1 MAKIALPY
9 TIING
14 DPVDAGPVQSNY
26 QTIETYSNQE
36 LIERGGTVAMTAQ
49 LKLVGNPVAA
59 LDAAPKQ
66 YVDTMVPIGGILLFA
81 GSTAPVGGTWLLCDG
96 TEYQQATYPEL
107 AAVIGAA
114 NGRFN
119 VPALI
124 NRVPVGGG
132 GDYAHKSIGGS
143 ADAVVIAHG
152 HDISHTHAANNTGTV
167 SNDHSHAVNITSGA
181 SDRALGTSS
190 NGDHSHVVALAGSSG
205 FLVDGIGASPS
216 AGIDL
221 GEENA
226 YGFVPATSVAGAH
239 THSVTDHLHAV
250 SGYTGG
256 ISADHTHT
264 SQTPTFNGASNQV
277 GVAGAGLN
285 MPRYFALAFIIR
297 AK

>member
-1 MAKIALPY
+1 VAKIALPY

-26 QTIETYSNQE
+26 QTIEAYSNQE

-66 YVDTMVPIGGILLFA
+66 YVDTMVPIGGILLYA
-81 GSTAPVGGTWLLCDG
+81 GSVAPVGGIWLLCDN

-119 VPALI
+119 VPNLMD
-124 NRVPVGGG
+124 RFPVGGG
-132 GDYAHKSIGGS
+132 GAYAHKSIGGRS
-143 ADAVVIAHG
+143 DAVVPLHN

-167 SNDHSHAVNITSGA
+167 SNDHTHSVNIVSGA
-181 SDRALGTSS
+181 ADRALWTSAV
-190 NGDHSHVVALAGSSG
+190 GDHVHGEPSGQAFVASGGPSEIPFGAG
-205 FLVDGIGASPS
+205 FGIQTPS
-216 AGIDL
+216 TTAG
-221 GEENA
+221 
-226 YGFVPATSVAGAH
+226 AGAH
-239 THSVTDHLHAV
+239 SHTVTDHLHGV
-250 SGYTGG
+250 NGNTGG
-256 ISADHTHT
+256 ISANHTHS
-264 SQTPTFNGASNQV
+264 SQTPTYYGPSTNA
-277 GVAGAGLN
+277 GVDPALGNL
-285 MPRYFALAFIIR
+285 PPYYALAFIIR

>member
-14 DPVDAGPVQSNY
+14 DPVDAGPVEANY

-66 YVDTMVPIGGILLFA
+66 YVDTMIPIGGILLFA
-81 GSTAPVGGTWLLCDG
+81 GSASPVGGTWLLCDG

-124 NRVPVGGG
+124 DRFPVGGG
-132 GDYAHKSIGGS
+132 SAYAHKSTGGRT
-143 ADAVVIAHG
+143 DAVVPLHAHSIDHTHG
-152 HDISHTHAANNTGTV
+152 NTGSTDINHFHDIGGMTGAADRPLWTSNDGNHSHHATSDPSVNVLGAHAGGVSLAGGAGGPDIDYYADTTTNGAHSHT
-167 SNDHSHAVNITSGA
+167 
-181 SDRALGTSS
+181 
-190 NGDHSHVVALAGSSG
+190 
-205 FLVDGIGASPS
+205 
-216 AGIDL
+216 
-221 GEENA
+221 
-226 YGFVPATSVAGAH
+226 
-239 THSVTDHLHAV
+239 VTDHLHSLPGNTAYMKQNNV
-250 SGYTGG
+250 H
-256 ISADHTHT
+256 AHTV
-264 SQTPTFNGASNQV
+264 PTFNGGSAN
-277 GVAGAGLN
+277 AGLDPAGQN
-285 MPRYFALAFIIR
+285 LPPYFALAFIIR
-297 AK
+297 AR

>member
-26 QTIETYSNQE
+26 QTIEAYSNQE

-66 YVDTMVPIGGILLFA
+66 YVDTMVPIGGILLYA
-81 GSTAPVGGTWLLCDG
+81 GSVAPVGGIWLLCDN

-119 VPALI
+119 VPNLMD
-124 NRVPVGGG
+124 RFPVGGG
-132 GDYAHKSIGGS
+132 GAYAHKSIGGRP
-143 ADAVVIAHG
+143 DAVVPLHAHTIDHG
-152 HDISHTHAANNTGTV
+152 HASTGTV
-167 SNDHSHAVNITSGA
+167 SNDHSHSVNIVSGA
-181 SDRALGTSS
+181 ADRALGTSS
-190 NGDHSHVVALAGSSG
+190 NGDHNHYASGDPAVNVLGAVAGGTSLQAG
-205 FLVDGIGASPS
+205 DGGPS
-216 AGIDL
+216 VG
-221 GEENA
+221 
-226 YGFVPATSVAGAH
+226 YYATTSINGAH
-239 THSVTDHLHAV
+239 THTVTDHLHGV
-250 SGYTGG
+250 NGNTGG
-256 ISADHTHT
+256 ISANHTHT
-264 SQTPTFNGASNQV
+264 VPAMAGSSGQA
-277 GVAGAGLN
+277 GVNPALGNL
-285 MPRYFALAFIIR
+285 PPYFALAFIIR